1 MSAPA
6 LSTPC
11 VQVCVIDPLSA
22 LCIGCG
28 RTVKEITAWAA
39 MSEAERLAVMARL
52 GERLAR
58 ARSRASRGGR
68 VAARGRLS

>member
-11 VQVCVIDPLSA
+11 VNVCVIDPLSA

-28 RTVKEITAWAA
+28 RTIAEIANWTA
-39 MSEAERLAVMARL
+39 MSEAERGAVMAGL
-52 GERLAR
+52 TERLAR
-58 ARSRASRGGR
+58 ARSRAARGGR
-68 VAARGRLS
+68 VAAGDRLR

>member
-1 MSAPA
+1 MSPP
-6 LSTPC
+6 LISTPC

-28 RTVKEITAWAA
+28 RTLAEIAAWGA
-39 MSEAERLAVMARL
+39 MNETERLSVMAGL

-68 VAARGRLS
+68 LTKRREVG

>member
-39 MSEAERLAVMARL
+39 MSEAERLAVMAGL
-52 GERLAR
+52 GERR